1 MRYVNIKRKCAFHDA
16 SLDSKRQCYFHIISE
31 HRFFEAVY
39 LPNEDSID
47 FAETILDIILGLA
60 IVIGGTGFGMYLV
73 HFHKEWSDT
82 ANKLTGPSI
91 VAMLIIAVVGK
102 RALGSLK

>member
-1 MRYVNIKRKCAFHDA
+1 MFVFTGCDGETEG
-16 SLDSKRQCYFHIISE
+16 SKEGE
-31 HRFFEAVY
+31 HEAVY

-82 ANKLTGPSI
+82 ANKRTGPSI